1 MALVRVVAA
10 VLVFVCAGCAAPA
23 TPPALQYAT
32 VSGKV
37 FDSATN
43 AGIPMAMIT
52 INGIQ
57 SATSDASGA
66 FKISNVPNGPVD
78 WFATAGSAY
87 SQQSGS
93 LSLTPGQPYTLNI
106 SLTHL

>member
-1 MALVRVVAA
+1 MALMRVVVA
-10 VLVFVCAGCAAPA
+10 VLVFVCAGCAPP

-43 AGIPMAMIT
+43 AGIPSAIVT

-57 SATSDASGA
+57 AATSDASGL
-66 FKISNVPNGPVD
+66 FKITNVPNGPVD

-106 SLTHL
+106 PLTHL